1 MYKSTNQHKTT
12 NNQINK
18 STNQQKSVPLQ
29 KKVLD
34 MSFFKE
40 FKEFAMKGNLI
51 DMAVAFVMG
60 AAFGTL
66 VNKFIEGMVMPL
78 IGKLT
83 AGVDFNALKLVLSDA
98 VTENG
103 KIIHEATVIKYG
115 EFITAFINFL
125 IIAFCMF
132 LVVKAM
138 NKMKRKDEA
147 PAPSPEL
154 TEDQKLLG
162 EIRDLLKKQVKE

>member
-1 MYKSTNQHKTT
+1 MN
-12 NNQINK
+12 
-18 STNQQKSVPLQ
+18 
-29 KKVLD
+29 
-34 MSFFKE
+34 FFKE

-83 AGVDFNALKLVLSDA
+83 AGVDFNSLKFVLSEAVHDDKGKLVA
-98 VTENG
+98 A
-103 KIIHEATVIKYG
+103 EAAIKYG

-138 NKMKRKDEA
+138 NKLKRKHEI
-147 PAPSPEL
+147 PPVEK
-154 TEDQKLLG
+154 TEDQKLLT
-162 EIRDLLKKQVKE
+162 EIRDLLKERK